1 MKRRVDLLSCLRCGH
16 QPLERQGPIAR
27 CNECG
32 RAYPMRRPGL
42 IDCLPAAADD
52 ERRLELLLSPRQW
65 LRLGKEAY
73 TRRLTPPDPD
83 LYETMRSH
91 AGGLLLQIGCGSG
104 RLLDELA
111 VHPWRLRIG
120 VDRRLAPLLRAHRS
134 PLSGAQ
140 CLLVRASPYRIPL
153 RDKLID
159 AIVINHLFSVFKD
172 PSAVVF
178 EAVRLLA
185 PAGVLVCRVER
196 RHHEPLRRLLAS
208 AGFAYYRLGDWWVS
222 KRLDA
227 QSEALAER
235 AR

>member
-1 MKRRVDLLSCLRCGH
+1 MVAPWQRGV
-16 QPLERQGPIAR
+16 P
-27 CNECG
+27 
-32 RAYPMRRPGL
+32 
-42 IDCLPAAADD
+42 
-52 ERRLELLLSPRQW
+52 
-65 LRLGKEAY
+65 
-73 TRRLTPPDPD
+73 RRLTPPDPD
-83 LYETMRSH
+83 LHETMRSH

-104 RLLDELA
+104 RMLDELA
-111 VHPWRLRIG
+111 VHPWRLRVG

-134 PLSGAQ
+134 PLS
-140 CLLVRASPYRIPL
+140 VRSACWCAPARIASL
-153 RDKLID
+153 GDKLIG